1 MSGAGVWGALTLAR
15 GGILAAPYA
24 GARDPFEAD
33 RAPHDGVPPWPSSKE
48 TVEWEAHRASET
60 EDLLAVVQ
68 PHPEDPALQQARA
81 SLEAATSELHDDL
94 AQLERTRQD
103 LGGREAAARLCELD
117 RRLLAAECEAAK
129 FLRRPREHPV
139 LPVARGWME
148 RLRATGLPE
157 DARRAEALTSDLEC
171 RSLRQRL
178 RRCEEARDRSALEAS
193 DVQTDQLRDRLFD
206 ALLATEELRLGVKG
220 RAERIGPAGGVDTRS
235 VLEEARR
242 VRAQLRKELAQA
254 LTIAPADAPRRD
266 EWAGRL
272 VDHGDEA
279 LVAALEVEERV
290 GARILGEA
298 RDALEWHLKHVESAR
313 DGGSRGPGRRLR
325 RRVRR
330 LEAER
335 LELELQ
341 VRLERTFSRRLVILW
356 ERAVLLAIVFVIG
369 LLVASIWY
377 GGSRWLLWADTA
389 VCAFLVV
396 DFLVKAF
403 RIDFDRHWMR
413 RHVLTDLLPAI
424 PFGLIVINAGSAELS
439 PLLKA
444 LRIQKVARSLRVL
457 LPIIRLYRA
466 STFVLRGLDRIVR
479 QNARFLMKE
488 TLVFPTPAERRQ
500 ARAGTRILET
510 RIWSARNALETLFA
524 RSLEARGASE
534 RAALASA
541 RLACFQCAVTAKVPT
556 TDSGQDLDAVRR
568 AGLPIAEDLLDRL
581 SRISSDEVEGRLGP
595 DALARLARG
604 ARVVAR
610 SPLRRLPF
618 LRRWVPVDAGDLSDR
633 RVAARVIRSVARSAA
648 TLENRVLW
656 WADLKGTLTPGELV
670 GRVGSTLVAR
680 SARPAVRLLAIGGA
694 YLLLRLMLHG
704 LGYDPDDAVMLAEG
718 YPSSELEGAQELG
731 GPASE
736 RASRDL
742 GGLRGFVLE
751 VFAIVN
757 RLTGVVLVVLGSVC
771 LAFLG
776 VGAWLQRLARDT
788 TVFHEQ
794 VARAQFLHLTESIK
808 AREKKRDAELLE
820 ERVFRP
826 ERALRGASW
835 ANTVSDR
842 DEARFLSGLERFM
855 TAGVSP
861 PSQGVGFD
869 AVARSVML
877 YRDLLDGALLVHSD
891 TRATSQLLGNLA
903 LQRMMSHA
911 GRVDA
916 GMRQALRGLDL
927 ERRRTF
933 LSGPYLWFHSITRA
947 LASRS
952 ARLIVDYNAHAI
964 PRSELKRAAPEECRR
979 YEAWLARKSYGVDR
993 DGQEES
999 VRESARGRAAQLTTA
1014 FTALHFLDRSEA
1026 RDEEVATRFGPEVLS
1041 RLRADRKALVR
1052 SVFGTSPLHEQPLES
1067 RILNLRLLYADWI
1080 EGGKVWLAPLR
1091 LTAVGVR
1098 ASALAA
1104 RALARA
1110 VATIRRPEAA
1120 LSTGAE
1126 AEADFHAAARKIDR
1140 MRGPGALVALELRA
1154 ILDPEYFGLPL
1165 PGVELERDAG
1175 SAAPKAWA
1183 DADFLRATPAVRD
1196 RLATHRAR
1204 SARCLAQLERECAAG
1219 LLDRLSSALGVSIHR
1234 DQETLRA
1241 LALIMV
1247 ADDDGVRSGLFGP
1260 EVLAGVTCDAL
1271 TFGLPHRRPLLA
1283 LRLRVRFERWWR
1295 RGGGREHLTSAA
1307 VLAGALPASTNGGD
1321 EGSVRKDGSL
1331 ERARWR
1337 RVKRAAWCALL
1348 ANEDGARAAFEA
1360 ARLPGSARAAAR
1372 SAVESR
1378 LADALRH
1385 PARITEQIVTLRAI
1399 QTLSLVDVRDYRRH
1413 VWKLGEFSAAGEPGD
1428 VLVEIPDTSQ
1438 R

>member
-1 MSGAGVWGALTLAR
+1 MRPDERLRPPSPKESPEWQ
-15 GGILAAPYA
+15 
-24 GARDPFEAD
+24 AD
-33 RAPHDGVPPWPSSKE
+33 RATGP
-48 TVEWEAHRASET
+48 
-60 EDLLAVVQ
+60 EDLPAVVQ
-68 PHPEDPALQQARA
+68 LHPEDPALQQALA
-81 SLEAATSELHDDL
+81 SLEAAVSDLLNDL
-94 AQLERTRQD
+94 AELERTRPD
-103 LGGREAAARLCELD
+103 LGAAESTERLCELD
-117 RRLLAAECEAAK
+117 RRLLAAECEAARS
-129 FLRRPREHPV
+129 LRRPREHPA
-139 LPVARGWME
+139 LPVARAWME
-148 RLRATGLPE
+148 RLRATGLAE
-157 DARRAEALTSDLEC
+157 DARRTETLTSDLEC

-178 RRCEEARDRSALEAS
+178 RLCEEARELTAIGAS
-193 DVQTDQLRDRLFD
+193 DEQAGQLRDRLFD
-206 ALLATEELRLGVKG
+206 ALLATEELRLGVEG

-235 VLEEARR
+235 VLEEARQ
-242 VRAQLRKELAQA
+242 VRARLQVELAQA
-254 LTIAPADAPRRD
+254 LTIAPADATRRD
-266 EWAGRL
+266 QWAGRL

-298 RDALEWHLKHVESAR
+298 RDALEWHLKHVECAR
-313 DGGSRGPGRRLR
+313 DGGPRGPGRRLR
-325 RRVRR
+325 RRIRR

-356 ERAVLLAIVFVIG
+356 ERAVLVAIVFVIG

-389 VCAFLVV
+389 VCAFLIV

-403 RIDFDRHWMR
+403 RIDFDRHWMK

-424 PFGLIVINAGSAELS
+424 PFGLIAINAGSAELS

-466 STFVLRGLDRIVR
+466 STFVLRGMDRIVR
-479 QNARFLMKE
+479 QNARLLMKE
-488 TLVFPTPAERRQ
+488 TLVFPTPAERRE
-500 ARAGTRILET
+500 ARTGTRSLEA
-510 RIWSARNALETLFA
+510 RLWAARNALETLFA
-524 RSLEARGASE
+524 RSLGSMGASE

-541 RLACFQCAVTAKVPT
+541 RHGCFRSAVTAEVAT
-556 TDSGQDLDAVRR
+556 TDAAQDLDATRR
-568 AGLPIAEDLLDRL
+568 SGLPIAEDLLEML
-581 SRISSDEVEGRLGP
+581 SGIRSEEVEGRLGP
-595 DALARLARG
+595 AAVSRLARG

-618 LRRWVPVDAGDLSDR
+618 LRRWVPVEAGDLPDR
-633 RVAARVIRSVARSAA
+633 RVAARVLRSVARSAA
-648 TLENRVLW
+648 TLKDRVLW

-704 LGYDPDDAVMLAEG
+704 FGFDPDDAVMLAEG
-718 YPSSELEGAQELG
+718 YPSSQLEEAQDLSRA
-731 GPASE
+731 ASE
-736 RASRDL
+736 RAPRDL
-742 GGLRGFVLE
+742 SGMRGFVLE

-808 AREKKRDAELLE
+808 AREKERDAELLE

-826 ERALRGASW
+826 ERAIRESSGPIQPSP
-835 ANTVSDR
+835 R
-842 DEARFLSGLERFM
+842 DDERFLSGLEDFM

-916 GMRQALRGLDL
+916 GMQKTLRGLDL

-947 LASRS
+947 LSSRS

-964 PRSELKRAAPEECRR
+964 PRSELKRAAPEERRR
-979 YEAWLARKSYGVDR
+979 YDAWLARETYRVDS
-993 DGQEES
+993 DGEEES
-999 VRESARGRAAQLTTA
+999 VRASARGRAAQLTTA
-1014 FTALHFLDRSEA
+1014 FTALHFLDSCRE
-1026 RDEEVATRFGPEVLS
+1026 RDGEVERRFGEEVLA
-1041 RLRADRKALVR
+1041 RLQADRKALVR
-1052 SVFGTSPLHEQPLES
+1052 TVFGTSPLHEQPLES

-1080 EGGKVWLAPLR
+1080 EGGKVWLAPIR

-1098 ASALAA
+1098 ASALAGK
-1104 RALARA
+1104 ALARA
-1110 VATIRRPEAA
+1110 VATIRRPEVA
-1120 LSTGAE
+1120 LSTGADP
-1126 AEADFHAAARKIDR
+1126 EADFHAAARKIDR
-1140 MRGPGALVALELRA
+1140 MRGPGALAALELRA
-1154 ILDPEYFGLPL
+1154 ILDPEYFGLRL
-1165 PGVELERDAG
+1165 PGVELEGETAR
-1175 SAAPKAWA
+1175 SVPLAWA
-1183 DADFLRATPAVRD
+1183 DADFLRATPAMRD
-1196 RLATHRAR
+1196 RLAAHRAR
-1204 SARCLAQLERECAAG
+1204 AARCLRHLERECTAG
-1219 LLDRLSSALGVSIHR
+1219 LLDRLSSALGVRIQS

-1241 LALIMV
+1241 LALIVV
-1247 ADDDGVRSGLFGP
+1247 ADDDGIRSSLFGP
-1260 EVLAGVTCDAL
+1260 EVLAGATCDAL
-1271 TFGLPHRRPLLA
+1271 TFGLPHRGSLLA
-1283 LRLRVRFERWWR
+1283 FRLRLRFERWWR
-1295 RGGGREHLTSAA
+1295 DGGGREHLTRAA
-1307 VLAGALPASTNGGD
+1307 LLAGALPASASAADDGSRV
-1321 EGSVRKDGSL
+1321 EGRSL
-1331 ERARWR
+1331 ERARWL
-1337 RVKRAAWCALL
+1337 RVKRAAWRALL
-1348 ANEDGARAAFEA
+1348 ADEDGSRAAFEA
-1360 ARLPGSARAAAR
+1360 ARIPASARAAAR

-1413 VWKLGEFSAAGEPGD
+1413 VWELGKFSTAGEPGD
-1428 VLVEIPDTSQ
+1428 VQVEIPSASE